1 MFGRARDITV
11 SIAPLSELDAAL
23 PGLVRKI
30 RVLDALAWPDGVEE
44 VFLQRWRAGQAE
56 LPRVE
61 LRPRDHSADIAALQ
75 DFSGRC
81 DEGHPAGHYLAMTAR
96 SYATAGRM
104 LGAIG
109 TPDFTRYSSALYR
122 RPDFYYPR
130 LNLSMLDAAR
140 FFLSTTDALLGG
152 ARIPVSQA
160 DIPADTFA
168 AWMQPE
174 LDRFFGP
181 GRITVVL
188 DPTLA
193 AKAIAGASRIRLR
206 ASALFS
212 ELDKNQL
219 LQHEAFVHVATAQNG
234 ALQPNLKSLGLGAP
248 RTTQTQEGIATLAEL
263 FTGSMDINRLRRLAL
278 RVLAVQQALEGAD
291 FIQVFEGFVAAG
303 QSQQESFRSSQ
314 RVFRGADLRGGSAF
328 TKDAAYL
335 TGLLGVHT
343 LLRIAIRD
351 NRPDLVGH
359 LFAGR
364 LSLGDTVRLAPL
376 FESGW
381 LKGPVYVPDWAADLS
396 RLAANLAFSAFIA
409 RIKLDVLD
417 LEVLMAFADEH
428 EDDAS
433 ASIPGA
439 FS

>member
-1 MFGRARDITV
+1 MTA
-11 SIAPLSELDAAL
+11 APLSELDAAL
-23 PGLVRKI
+23 PGLARKI

-44 VFLQRWRAGQAE
+44 AFLTRWRAGQAE

-61 LRPRDHSADIAALQ
+61 LRPRDHSTDIAALEA
-75 DFSGRC
+75 FIGRC
-81 DEGHPAGHYLAMTAR
+81 DEGHPAGRHLAMTAR
-96 SYATAGRM
+96 SYATAGLM

-109 TPDFTRYSSALYR
+109 TPAFTQYSSALYR
-122 RPDFYYPR
+122 RPDFYYSR
-130 LNLSMLDAAR
+130 LKLSMLDAAQ
-140 FFLSTTDALLGG
+140 FFLKTTDALLGG
-152 ARIPVSQA
+152 ARIPPCPA
-160 DIPADTFA
+160 EIPAEVFA

-278 RVLAVQQALEGAD
+278 RVLAVQQALDGAD
-291 FIQVFEGFVAAG
+291 FIQVFEGFLAAG
-303 QSQQESFRSSQ
+303 QSQEESFRSTQ

-351 NRPDLVGH
+351 NRPELVGH

-381 LKGPVYVPDWAADLS
+381 LQGPVHVPAWASDL
-396 RLAANLAFSAFIA
+396 RLLAANLAFSAFIS

-428 EDDAS
+428 EADAS
-433 ASIPGA
+433 A
-439 FS
+439 

>member
-1 MFGRARDITV
+1 MSV
-11 SIAPLSELDAAL
+11 SLPELDAAL
-23 PGLVRKI
+23 PGLACKI
-30 RVLDALAWPDGVEE
+30 RVLDALAWPVGVEE
-44 VFLQRWRAGQAE
+44 DFLEHWRGGQAR

-61 LRPRDHSADIAALQ
+61 LRPRDHSAGIVALE
-75 DFSGRC
+75 DFAGRC
-81 DEGHPAGHYLAMTAR
+81 DEQHPAGHHLAMTAR

-109 TPDFTRYSSALYR
+109 TPAFTEYSSALYR
-122 RPDFYYPR
+122 RPDFEYPR
-130 LNLSMLDAAR
+130 LKLTMVDAAR
-140 FFLSTTDALLGG
+140 FFLDTTDALLGG
-152 ARIPVSQA
+152 TRIPPSEA
-160 DIPADTFA
+160 DIPAEAFA

-174 LDRFFGP
+174 LDQFFGP
-181 GRITVVL
+181 GRITVAL

-193 AKAIAGASRIRLR
+193 AKAIAGSSRIRLR
-206 ASALFS
+206 ASAMFS

-234 ALQPNLKSLGLGAP
+234 ARQPNLKSLGLGAP

-278 RVLAVQQALEGAD
+278 RVLGVQQALDGAD

-303 QSQQESFRSSQ
+303 QSQEESFRSTQ
-314 RVFRGADLRGGSAF
+314 RIFRGADLRGGSAF

-351 NRPDLVGH
+351 NRPELVSH

-364 LSLGDTVRLAPL
+364 ISLGDTLRLAPL
-376 FESGW
+376 FDSGW
-381 LKGPVYVPDWAADLS
+381 LQGPIHVPAWASDLR
-396 RLAANLAFSAFIA
+396 RLAANLAFSAFIT
-409 RIKLDVLD
+409 RIQLDVLD
-417 LEVLMAFADEH
+417 LDVFMAFADEH

-433 ASIPGA
+433 AL
-439 FS
+439 

>member
-1 MFGRARDITV
+1 MSAA
-11 SIAPLSELDAAL
+11 SLSELDAAL
-23 PGLVRKI
+23 PGLTRKI
-30 RVLDALAWPDGVEE
+30 RVLDALSWPNGIEE
-44 VFLQRWRAGQAE
+44 VFLEQWRHGRAQ
-56 LPRVE
+56 LPDVA
-61 LRPRDHSADIAALQ
+61 LCAHDHAAAIAALEA
-75 DFSGRC
+75 FAGRC
-81 DEGHPAGHYLAMTAR
+81 DEGHPAGNYLAMTAR
-96 SYATAGRM
+96 SYATAARM

-109 TPDFTRYSSALYR
+109 TPAFTHYSSALYR
-122 RPDFYYPR
+122 RPDFEYPR
-130 LNLSMLDAAR
+130 LNLNMLDAAR
-140 FFLSTTDALLGG
+140 FFLDTTDALLGG
-152 ARIPVSQA
+152 TQIPPTQA
-160 DIPADTFA
+160 DIPAAAFA

-174 LDRFFGP
+174 LDQFFGP
-181 GRITVVL
+181 GQITVML
-188 DPTLA
+188 DSTLA
-193 AKAIAGASRIRLR
+193 AKAIAGSSRIRLR

-234 ALQPNLKSLGLGAP
+234 AHQANLKSLGLGAP

-278 RVLAVQQALEGAD
+278 RVLAVQQALDGAD
-291 FIQVFEGFVAAG
+291 FIQVFEGFLAGG
-303 QSQQESFRSSQ
+303 QSQEESFRSTQ
-314 RVFRGADLRGGSAF
+314 RIFRGTNLRGGSAF

-364 LSLGDTVRLAPL
+364 LNLGDTVRLAPL

-381 LKGPVYVPDWAADLS
+381 LQGPLYIPHWACDLR
-396 RLAANLAFSAFIA
+396 RLAANLAFSAFIS

-417 LEVLMAFADEH
+417 LEVFMAFADEH
-428 EDDAS
+428 EADAS
-433 ASIPGA
+433 AR
-439 FS
+439 

>member
-1 MFGRARDITV
+1 MSAA
-11 SIAPLSELDAAL
+11 SLSELDAAL
-23 PGLVRKI
+23 PGLARKI
-30 RVLDALAWPDGVEE
+30 RVLDALSWPDGVEDD
-44 VFLQRWRAGQAE
+44 FLAHWRNGKPR
-56 LPRVE
+56 LPAVE
-61 LRPRDHSADIAALQ
+61 LSPREHSADIAALEA
-75 DFSGRC
+75 FVERC
-81 DEGHPAGHYLAMTAR
+81 DVGHPAGNFLAMTAQ

-122 RPDFYYPR
+122 RPDFVYPQQQ
-130 LNLSMLDAAR
+130 LSMLDAAQ
-140 FFLSTTDALLGG
+140 FFLTTTDALLGG
-152 ARIPVSQA
+152 TRIPPSTA
-160 DIPADTFA
+160 DIPAAAFA

-174 LDRFFGP
+174 LDSFFGP
-181 GRITVVL
+181 GRISVVL
-188 DPTLA
+188 DSTLA
-193 AKAIAGASRIRLR
+193 AKAIAGSSRIRLR

-234 ALQPNLKSLGLGAP
+234 AQQPNLRSLGLGAP

-278 RVLAVQQALEGAD
+278 RVLAVQQALDGAD
-291 FIQVFEGFVAAG
+291 FIQVFEGFLAGG
-303 QSQQESFRSSQ
+303 QSQEESFRSTQ
-314 RVFRGADLRGGSAF
+314 RVFRGASLQGGSAF

-343 LLRIAIRD
+343 LLRVAIRD
-351 NRPDLVGH
+351 NRPELVGH

-364 LSLGDTVRLAPL
+364 LNLGDTLRLAPL

-381 LKGPVYVPDWAADLS
+381 LQGPVHVPAWASDLR
-396 RLAANLAFSAFIA
+396 RLAANLAFSAFIS

-417 LEVLMAFADEH
+417 LNMFMAFADEH
-428 EDDAS
+428 EMDAS
-433 ASIPGA
+433 A
-439 FS
+439 

>member
-1 MFGRARDITV
+1 MPPSLAD
-11 SIAPLSELDAAL
+11 LDATL
-23 PGLVRKI
+23 PTLTRKI
-30 RVLDALAWPDGVEE
+30 RVLDALSWPEGIEE
-44 VFLQRWRAGQAE
+44 AFLKNWRAGRAQ
-56 LPRVE
+56 LPKVE
-61 LRPRDHSADIAALQ
+61 LQPRDHTADIAALE
-75 DFSGRC
+75 DFITYC
-81 DEGHPAGHYLAMTAR
+81 DPGHPAGNFLAMTAR

-109 TPDFTRYSSALYR
+109 TPAFTHYSSALYR
-122 RPDFYYPR
+122 RPDFYYT
-130 LNLSMLDAAR
+130 NQKLSMLDAAR
-140 FFLSTTDALLGG
+140 FFLKTTDALLGG
-152 ARIPVSQA
+152 ARIPPTRA
-160 DIPADTFA
+160 DIPAQAFA

-174 LDRFFGP
+174 LDRFFGE
-181 GRITVVL
+181 GQIEVVL
-188 DPTLA
+188 DATLA

-212 ELDKNQL
+212 ELDKHQL

-278 RVLAVQQALEGAD
+278 RVLAVQQALDGAD
-291 FIQVFEGFVAAG
+291 FIQVFEGFLAGG
-303 QSQQESFRSSQ
+303 QSQEESFRSTQ

-335 TGLLGVHT
+335 TGMLGVHT

-376 FESGW
+376 FECGW
-381 LKGPVYVPDWAADLS
+381 LKGPTYVPAWASDL
-396 RLAANLAFSAFIA
+396 RLLAANLAFSAFIA
-409 RIKLDVLD
+409 RINLDVLD
-417 LEVLMAFADEH
+417 LDVFMAFADQH
-428 EDDAS
+428 ESDAS
-433 ASIPGA
+433 ALG
-439 FS
+439 

>member
-1 MFGRARDITV
+1 
-11 SIAPLSELDAAL
+11 
-23 PGLVRKI
+23 
-30 RVLDALAWPDGVEE
+30 
-44 VFLQRWRAGQAE
+44 
-56 LPRVE
+56 
-61 LRPRDHSADIAALQ
+61 
-75 DFSGRC
+75 
-81 DEGHPAGHYLAMTAR
+81 
-96 SYATAGRM
+96 
-104 LGAIG
+104 
-109 TPDFTRYSSALYR
+109 
-122 RPDFYYPR
+122 
-130 LNLSMLDAAR
+130 MLDAAH
-140 FFLSTTDALLGG
+140 FFLNTTDALLGG
-152 ARIPVSQA
+152 ARIPPSPA
-160 DIPADTFA
+160 EIPAEVFA

-181 GRITVVL
+181 GRIKVLL

-206 ASALFS
+206 ASALFC

-234 ALQPNLKSLGLGAP
+234 ALQSNLKSLGLGAP

-278 RVLAVQQALEGAD
+278 RVLAVQQALDGAD
-291 FIQVFEGFVAAG
+291 FIQVFEGFLAAG
-303 QSQQESFRSSQ
+303 QTQEESFRSTQ

-351 NRPDLVGH
+351 NRPELVGY

-381 LKGPVYVPDWAADLS
+381 LQPPVHVPAWACDLR
-396 RLAANLAFSAFIA
+396 RLAANLAFSAFIS

-417 LEVLMAFADEH
+417 LDVLMAFADEH

-433 ASIPGA
+433 A
-439 FS
+439 

>member
-1 MFGRARDITV
+1 V
-11 SIAPLSELDAAL
+11 SAAPLSELDAAL
-23 PGLVRKI
+23 PGLARKI

-44 VFLQRWRAGQAE
+44 GFLASWRTGHAE
-56 LPRVE
+56 LPKVE
-61 LRPRDHSADIAALQ
+61 LRPRDHSADIAALET
-75 DFSGRC
+75 FISRC
-81 DEGHPAGHYLAMTAR
+81 DEGHPAGRHLAMTAR

-109 TPDFTRYSSALYR
+109 TPAFTQYSSALYR
-122 RPDFYYPR
+122 RPDFYYHR

-140 FFLSTTDALLGG
+140 FFLDTTDALLGG
-152 ARIPVSQA
+152 ARIPPCPA
-160 DIPADTFA
+160 DIPAETFA
-168 AWMQPE
+168 AWLQPE

-181 GRITVVL
+181 GKITVVL

-193 AKAIAGASRIRLR
+193 AKAIAGSSRVRLR

-278 RVLAVQQALEGAD
+278 RVLAVQQALDGAD
-291 FIQVFEGFVAAG
+291 FIQVFEGFLAAG
-303 QSQQESFRSSQ
+303 QSQEESFRSTQ

-351 NRPDLVGH
+351 NRPELVGY

-381 LKGPVYVPDWAADLS
+381 LQGPHHLPAWASDL
-396 RLAANLAFSAFIA
+396 RLLAANLAFSAFIS

-417 LEVLMAFADEH
+417 LEVLMEFADEH
-428 EDDAS
+428 ETDAS
-433 ASIPGA
+433 A
-439 FS
+439 

>member
-1 MFGRARDITV
+1 MSA
-11 SIAPLSELDAAL
+11 AALSELDAAL
-23 PGLVRKI
+23 PGLTRKI
-30 RVLDALAWPDGVEE
+30 RVLDALSWPDGVEE
-44 VFLQRWRAGQAE
+44 DFLEKWRGGRAQ
-56 LPRVE
+56 LPKVE
-61 LRPRDHSADIAALQ
+61 LQPRDHSADIAALET
-75 DFSGRC
+75 FISRC
-81 DEGHPAGHYLAMTAR
+81 DVGHPAGNFLAMTAR
-96 SYATAGRM
+96 SYATAGHM

-109 TPDFTRYSSALYR
+109 TPAFTHYSSALYR
-122 RPDFYYPR
+122 RPDFYYTR
-130 LNLSMLDAAR
+130 LQLSMLDAAR
-140 FFLSTTDALLGG
+140 FFLKTTDALLGG
-152 ARIPVSQA
+152 ARIPPSPA
-160 DIPADTFA
+160 EIPAKAFA
-168 AWMQPE
+168 AWIQPE
-174 LDRFFGP
+174 LDRFFGV
-181 GRITVVL
+181 GQITVVL
-188 DPTLA
+188 DPNLA
-193 AKAIAGASRIRLR
+193 AKAIAGSSRIRLR

-234 ALQPNLKSLGLGAP
+234 ARQPNLTSLGLGAP

-291 FIQVFEGFVAAG
+291 FIQVFEGFLAAG
-303 QSQQESFRSSQ
+303 QSQEESFRSTQ

-351 NRPDLVGH
+351 NRPELVGH

-381 LKGPVYVPDWAADLS
+381 LKGPTYLPAWASDL
-396 RLAANLAFSAFIA
+396 RLLAANLAFSAFIA
-409 RIKLDVLD
+409 QIKLDVLD
-417 LEVLMAFADEH
+417 LEVFMAFAEEH
-428 EDDAS
+428 ESDAS
-433 ASIPGA
+433 AQ
-439 FS
+439 